1 MERIMKAC
9 GNRGLSL
16 AGWTGIIVAILASLM
31 AERGNAQTLEIAE
44 PETQMLGT
52 LRLERAGDVS
62 GRDVVFI
69 PGLASPGEIWDGTI
83 AALGERVDAHVVT
96 LAGFGDVPAVP
107 RGEAGVVG
115 SAVADL
121 TAWLAAEGLE
131 DAVLVGHSM
140 GAQIALQVAA
150 AAPERVSAVVVVDS
164 APFFARLFNPAI
176 TVDQAAAYAAG
187 VSAQMAAAPREQFLA
202 ISRQGLPVQSISPE
216 GQAQVMGW
224 MEQAEQSVV
233 SAAMGEVMG
242 TDYSPVLPDVA
253 VPVTVLFAWSEGA
266 PMSAEQ
272 LESVYANQYS
282 DLPSVVLE
290 RVDGSRHF
298 IMLDQ
303 PDAFRAMLADI
314 IAHDR

>member
-1 MERIMKAC
+1 MKPC
-9 GNRGLSL
+9 GNGRLRL

-31 AERGNAQTLEIAE
+31 AARGNAQTLEIAE
-44 PETQMLGT
+44 PETQMLET

-69 PGLASPGEIWDGTI
+69 PGLATPGGVWDGTI

-115 SAVADL
+115 SAVSDL
-121 TAWLAAEGLE
+121 TAWLAAEDLE

-150 AAPERVSAVVVVDS
+150 ASPGRVSAVVVVDS

-187 VSAQMAAAPREQFLA
+187 ASAQMAAAPREQFLA
-202 ISRQGLPVQSISPE
+202 FSRQGLPVQSISPE

-224 MEQAEQSVV
+224 MEQADQSVV

-242 TDYSPVLPDVA
+242 TDYSPVLPTVA
-253 VPVTVLFAWSEGA
+253 VPVTVLFAWSEGS
-266 PMSAEQ
+266 PMRAEQ

-290 RVDGSRHF
+290 RFDGSRHF

-314 IAHDR
+314 IAQDR